1 MPNLVLEMRQGDM
14 MVVNGAGIRFRS
26 KTRIELTAHARFLFG
41 KQLMLP
47 QDATTPS
54 RRIYYAL
61 QTAYIGND
69 DEREAGLASARA
81 LIAAFQAERP
91 GAESS
96 AVLGDALSRIEAG
109 GCYQALK
116 LCRDVIRAEDGVALG
131 APPPGPQSSGA
142 VASATAAAE

>member
-54 RRIYYAL
+54 RRIYFAM
-61 QTAYIGND
+61 QNAYIGND
-69 DEREAGLASARA
+69 DERRSGLASARE
-81 LIAAFQAERP
+81 LVAAFQAQRP
-91 GAESS
+91 DSESS
-96 AVLGDALSRIEAG
+96 ATLGEAMSRLEAG

-116 LCRDVIRAEDGVALG
+116 LCREVIRAEDGAPLG
-131 APPPGPQSSGA
+131 AGA
-142 VASATAAAE
+142 PAAATRVAETVAAE